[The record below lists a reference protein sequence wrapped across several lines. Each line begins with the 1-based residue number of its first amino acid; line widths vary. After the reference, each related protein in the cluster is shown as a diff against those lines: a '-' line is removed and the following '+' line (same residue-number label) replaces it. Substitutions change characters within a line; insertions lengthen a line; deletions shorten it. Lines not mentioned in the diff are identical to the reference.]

1 MILWLLLGLLLA
13 PTLFAVLSR
22 SIARRGK
29 QRSAALVAVAGF
41 AGCIACVLALRWL
54 PLGTESLGPL
64 QILVPSPDM
73 VVARESL
80 LDRQQDAAAGAVQQ
94 PAAASPGISAE
105 RTAAP
110 EAPSALPSRPEAP
123 SAPPSRPEAPT
134 ALPGRPEATAA
145 PQPTSLPEAP
155 SALPGLPEPTAEPT
169 SLPEPTVEPTAE
181 PDPTAEA
188 ETEPGAEPVRY
199 VVEPGDTLR
208 GIAALYDV
216 ESAELQRY
224 NGLSDEEADSLQIG
238 QLLFIPPN

>member
-123 SAPPSRPEAPT
+123 SAPPSRPEA
-134 ALPGRPEATAA
+134 TAA

-181 PDPTAEA
+181 PGPTAEA